1 MPQLPEPDRQALEH
15 SERLSA
21 LIRGKIADAGG
32 WIPFSDY
39 VRLALYAPGLGYY
52 SAGAAKLGRDGD
64 FVTAPEISS
73 LFGKTLARF
82 ASEWLVSNPGMDIL
96 ELGAGSGKL
105 ASDFL
110 VEVGSFSGNYF
121 ILEVSADLR
130 KRQEEKLKG
139 FPVTW
144 LSDLPD
150 RFEGIVLANEV
161 LDAVPFD
168 IVCWKEEGIMERGVS
183 VREGRLFWQDRA
195 LGEGRLLE
203 AAGMIDVPAPY
214 VSEIQLEA
222 QALVKRIAGLLKKGV
237 LLFIDYG
244 FGRREYYHPERSQG
258 TMMCH
263 YRHHAHDDPFFLPG
277 LQDIT
282 THIDFSSIAEA
293 GVDSGL
299 QLAGYTNQAN
309 FLIHCGITEFLDRVS
324 PENPL
329 AYLPL
334 SNELQRLVSPAEMG
348 ELFKVMAFCRETVI
362 TSSCFSLGDRS
373 RLL

>member
-1 MPQLPEPDRQALEH
+1 MPQLPEPDSLALEH

-21 LIRGKIADAGG
+21 LIREKIAERGG

-39 VRLALYAPGLGYY
+39 MRLALYAPGLGYY
-52 SAGAAKLGRDGD
+52 SAGAVKLGRDGD
-64 FVTAPEISS
+64 FVTAPEISA

-82 ASEWLVSNPGMDIL
+82 ASEWLSCNPGKDIL

-105 ASDFL
+105 ARDFL
-110 VEVGSFSGNYF
+110 EEVESFDGTYY

-130 KRQEEKLKG
+130 GRQEERLKG
-139 FPVTW
+139 LPVSW
-144 LSDLPD
+144 IEDLPD
-150 RFEGIVLANEV
+150 DFEGIIIANEV
-161 LDAVPFD
+161 LDAVPFHV
-168 IVCWKEEGIMERGVS
+168 VCWKEEGIMERGVAVHDGKFS
-183 VREGRLFWQDRA
+183 WHDRP
-195 LGEGRLLE
+195 LEKGKLLD
-203 AAGMIDVPAPY
+203 AASQIDAGAGY

-222 QALVKRIAGLLKKGV
+222 QALAKRIAGSLKKGI

-244 FGRREYYHPERSQG
+244 FGRREYYHPERNRG
-258 TMMCH
+258 TLMCH
-263 YRHHAHDDPFFLPG
+263 YRHHAHDDPFLLPG

-282 THIDFSSIAEA
+282 THIDFSAIAEA
-293 GVDSGL
+293 GTDSGL

-309 FLIHCGITEFLDRVS
+309 FLIHCGITEILGRFS

-334 SNELQRLVSPAEMG
+334 SNALQRLVSPAEMG
-348 ELFKVMAFCRETVI
+348 ELFKVMAFCNDTVI
-362 TSSCFSLGDRS
+362 NSSCFSLGDRS